1 MDKNGTNEALL
12 NDMLKVLGIKVEKVE
27 EEPVLPSILLMLNE
41 TLENL
46 KYLGRW
52 SKNDFLT
59 VLFPNSVGDYGENK
73 WILWQSNPLHFLF
86 SCSSDKLEIIEELIV
101 YFKNGGQ

>member
-1 MDKNGTNEALL
+1 MDKNESNEALL

-27 EEPVLPSILLMLNE
+27 EEPILPSISIMLNE

-52 SKNDFLT
+52 SKNDFLN

-73 WILWQSNPLHFLF
+73 WILWQSNPLHFLW
-86 SCSSDKLEIIEELIV
+86 SCSSDKLDIIAIEIQ
-101 YFKNGGQ
+101 FMKGGQ